1 MADSVCCTAEK
12 ADNTVSNYTPIKLKK
27 KSEEKSYHNNTQR
40 ENGIGKN
47 PFHRTKSMFK
57 INNSAVI

>member
-1 MADSVCCTAEK
+1 MADSVCCTAET
-12 ADNTVSNYTPIKLKK
+12 DNTVSNYTPIKLKK
-27 KSEEKSYHNNTQR
+27 KKTREKSYHNNTQR
-40 ENGIGKN
+40 ENGMGKN